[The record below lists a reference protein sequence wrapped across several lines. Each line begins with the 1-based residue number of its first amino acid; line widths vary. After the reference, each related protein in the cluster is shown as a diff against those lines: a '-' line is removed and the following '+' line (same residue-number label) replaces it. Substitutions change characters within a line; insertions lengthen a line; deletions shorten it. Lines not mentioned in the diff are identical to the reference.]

1 MRARAE
7 LRGPQEG
14 FTLIEIMI
22 VIAVIGI
29 LAAIAIPNFLA
40 PRNKALCA
48 EVEDDARNTL
58 AAISEYFSEPDHTL
72 MPGWPDLRGFSP
84 GNGIANV
91 TIQATNPNSL
101 IQVVVA
107 DGTGRCPRQ
116 TQYQASMP
124 EQTND
129 GWQ

>member
-1 MRARAE
+1 LEFRCKQSRAN
-7 LRGPQEG
+7 G

-22 VIAVIGI
+22 VIALIGI
-29 LAAIAIPNFLA
+29 IAAIAIPHYMA
-40 PRNKALCA
+40 HRNKALCA

-58 AAISEYFSEPDHTL
+58 AAINEYFSEPEHT
-72 MPGWPDLRGFSP
+72 MIPGWADIRGFNP

-91 TIQATNPNSL
+91 TIQATDPNSL
-101 IQVVVA
+101 IQVTVN
-107 DGTGRCPRQ
+107 DGSGRCPRQ

-124 EQTND
+124 EQVTD